1 MIKII
6 CYSLVEF
13 SNKEIAM
20 HTDESKRF
28 DKRNIESNLRRG
40 FMAPKEHE
48 SYLSKLP
55 DVSDKIFDPE
65 DESPGK
71 QEDLDLRGDHE
82 GITKKKGGKG
92 KGKG

>member
-1 MIKII
+1 MIIII
-6 CYSLVEF
+6 CYPHVEF
-13 SNKEIAM
+13 LNKEIAM

-28 DKRNIESNLRRG
+28 DKRNIESNLRRR

-48 SYLSKLP
+48 SYLNKLP

-65 DESPGK
+65 DESQGK
-71 QEDLDLRGDHE
+71 QEDLDLRVDHE

>member
-1 MIKII
+1 MIKKI

-13 SNKEIAM
+13 LNKESTM

-48 SYLSKLP
+48 SYLNKLP

-71 QEDLDLRGDHE
+71 LEDLDTKIDHE
-82 GITKKKGGKG
+82 EITKKKGGKG